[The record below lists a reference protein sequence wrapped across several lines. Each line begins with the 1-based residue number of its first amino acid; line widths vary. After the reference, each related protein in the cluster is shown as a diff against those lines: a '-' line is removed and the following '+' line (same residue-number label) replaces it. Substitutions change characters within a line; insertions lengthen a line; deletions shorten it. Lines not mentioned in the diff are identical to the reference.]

1 MPKYYVTHVTKYQY
15 PSAVTDSANQIILY
29 PKSDANQQIISQL
42 ITTKPHV
49 QIDTFSDYFDNQVGF
64 FTVIEPHQELEIR
77 VDLEVITTNVP
88 MRKQTLSMQEQKKEL
103 ERIQWAYPFMEF
115 LQLEQVNA
123 KSEIQDVFDVLNVE
137 YLDTSDVVSS
147 LSNYIYNEFAYRQGV
162 TTVETTV
169 DEIWSLKAGVCQD
182 FAHLLITMLR
192 MLHIPC
198 RYISGYICPSKSEM
212 RGEGATH
219 AWVEV
224 YIPGLD
230 WVGIDPTNNCWVAD
244 RHIIIAYGR
253 DFKDCTPVKGTYKGP
268 SEQRLTVSVVIS
280 NEQNKYREGSNDT
293 LVPMY
298 STTAAPSVS
307 TTQNSYRHFLDM
319 QQQQQQQ
326 QQ

>member
-15 PSAVTDSANQIILY
+15 PSSVTDSANQVILY
-29 PKSDANQQIISQL
+29 PKSDANQQIISQV

-49 QIDTFSDYFDNQVGF
+49 HVDTFEDYFGNQVGF
-64 FTVIEPHQELEIR
+64 FTVVEPHNELEIR
-77 VDLEVITTNVP
+77 VDLEVITTHVAIRN
-88 MRKQTLSMQEQKKEL
+88 QSLSIQEQKNEL
-103 ERIQWAYPFMEF
+103 ARIQWEYPFMDF

-123 KSEIQDVFDVLNVE
+123 KSEIQKVFEDLNIDN
-137 YLDTSDVVSS
+137 LDTSDVVSS

-268 SEQRLTVSVVIS
+268 SEQVLTVSVIIS
-280 NEQNKYREGSNDT
+280 NEQHKLRERPKEPT
-293 LVPMY
+293 VPVY
-298 STTAAPSVS
+298 TTTAAPSVS
-307 TTQNSYRHFLDM
+307 TSQNSYRHFLEM

-326 QQ
+326 Q

>member
-15 PSAVTDSANQIILY
+15 PSAVTDSANQVILY
-29 PKSDANQQIISQL
+29 PKSDANQQIISHV
-42 ITTKPHV
+42 ICTNPHV
-49 QIDTFSDYFDNQVGF
+49 QIDTFEDYFGNQVGF
-64 FTVIEPHQELEIR
+64 FTVVEPHKELEVR
-77 VDLEVITTNVP
+77 VDMEVITTHVSHRN
-88 MRKQTLSMQEQKKEL
+88 QTLSLSEQKNEL
-103 ERIQWAYPFMEF
+103 LRIQWEFPFMDF
-115 LQLEQVNA
+115 LQLEQVN
-123 KSEIQDVFDVLNVE
+123 SREQIQEVFEKFKIDE
-137 YLDTSDVVSS
+137 LDTSEIVTM

-169 DEIWSLKAGVCQD
+169 DEIWALKAGVCQD

-192 MLHIPC
+192 MLRIPC

-230 WVGIDPTNNCWVAD
+230 WLGIDPTNNCWVSD

-268 SEQRLTVSVVIS
+268 SEQVLTVSVLIS
-280 NEQNKYREGSNDT
+280 NEQHKINGKLLEPAMPAY
-293 LVPMY
+293 V
-298 STTAAPSVS
+298 TAAPPVITS
-307 TTQNSYRHFLDM
+307 TQNSYRHFLEM

-326 QQ
+326 